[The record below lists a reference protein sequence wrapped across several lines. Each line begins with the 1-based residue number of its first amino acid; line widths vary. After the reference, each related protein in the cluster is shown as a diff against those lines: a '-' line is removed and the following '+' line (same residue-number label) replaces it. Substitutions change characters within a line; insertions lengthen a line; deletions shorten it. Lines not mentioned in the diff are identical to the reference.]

1 MRRSFVVLVLA
12 ASLASA
18 PSGLFDPLWTYFSS
32 LWDGSVSTK
41 AGCEWDPNGQCLI
54 APKAGCGMD
63 PSGQCQSAPLPTSE
77 IGCGLDPNGGCK
89 PGS

>member
-12 ASLASA
+12 ASLVNA
-18 PSGLFDPLWTYFSS
+18 PSSLFDPLWAYLSS
-32 LWDGSVSTK
+32 LGGGSASTK
-41 AGCEWDPNGQCLI
+41 AGCGMDPNGQCLI

-63 PSGQCQSAPLPTSE
+63 PSGQCQPAPQPTLE
-77 IGCGLDPNGGCK
+77 IGCEWDPNGRCN